1 MKFLPI
7 GYRETQRDW
16 FGKKGKSWHVS
27 IAVKKGDDGEIE
39 TRSYIQL
46 FDKCTQNWFAVA
58 SILEST
64 VVAFKASYSNLSEAF
79 LRSDNAGCYH
89 NAYLILSLPSLGE
102 HVGIRIFRYDFSN
115 PQTGGDVCDRRKATL
130 KSHMRRFINE
140 GNDINTANDMKVAI
154 ESYGGVK
161 GCYATVA
168 EIQDSFQSMTKH
180 SMTGIQALNNSLF
193 ESAGLGAWNAYNVCQ
208 PLQDVGTFRAG
219 ATEAQVVKPSA
230 PTEVQIIQSDE
241 AESAT
246 RSVASQSVKVY
257 KEFRGL
263 EKHLDVGRHLIKL
276 ERESDYDSIMAKWA
290 DTCKTVTGDYVQCEV
305 AGAPVVTESPSVLAD
320 NPSLE
325 EGWAMKK
332 SKKSIRFSERVRSY
346 LQETFF
352 QGEETGVK
360 ANPADIACKMRS
372 QRSSN
377 GDKLFFLKEE
387 WLSTHQV
394 ARYFS
399 MLSALNKSGVL
410 KRNVNASQKEEED
423 LDYISEVEA
432 METRFQIR
440 RELEL

>member
-1 MKFLPI
+1 M
-7 GYRETQRDW
+7 
-16 FGKKGKSWHVS
+16 
-27 IAVKKGDDGEIE
+27 
-39 TRSYIQL
+39 
-46 FDKCTQNWFAVA
+46 A

-64 VVAFKASYSNLSEAF
+64 LVAFKTSYSNLNEAF

-102 HVGIRIFRYDFSN
+102 RVGIRIFRYDFSN

-180 SMTGIQALNNSLF
+180 SMTGIQALNNFLF
-193 ESAGLGAWNAYNVCQ
+193 ESAGLRAWKACNVGTSRSFSLAQLQKYGTPQGPTGIKELQPFSQ

-219 ATEAQVVKPSA
+219 ATQAQVVRPSA

-246 RSVASQSVKVY
+246 RWVASYSCPEQGFVKVY
-257 KEFRGL
+257 EKFKGL
-263 EKHLDVGRHLIKL
+263 EKHLDVGHQLIKL
-276 ERESDYDSIMAKWA
+276 ERESDYDSIITKWA
-290 DTCKTVTGDYVQCEV
+290 ETCKTVTGDYVQGGV
-305 AGAPVVTESPSVLAD
+305 GGAPSVTESPSVSAD

-346 LQETFF
+346 LQETYF

-360 ANPADIACKMRS
+360 ANPADIACKMKVKDRQMEINCF
-372 QRSSN
+372 QRKIKFQHI
-377 GDKLFFLKEE
+377 KL
-387 WLSTHQV
+387 QDI
-394 ARYFS
+394 
-399 MLSALNKSGVL
+399 SAGCQPL
-410 KRNVNASQKEEED
+410 
-423 LDYISEVEA
+423 
-432 METRFQIR
+432 TRVVS
-440 RELEL
+440 

>member
-1 MKFLPI
+1 M
-7 GYRETQRDW
+7 
-16 FGKKGKSWHVS
+16 
-27 IAVKKGDDGEIE
+27 
-39 TRSYIQL
+39 
-46 FDKCTQNWFAVA
+46 
-58 SILEST
+58 
-64 VVAFKASYSNLSEAF
+64 AFKASYSNLSEAF

-102 HVGIRIFRYDFSN
+102 RVGIRIFRYDFSD
-115 PQTGGDVCDRRKATL
+115 PQAGKDVCDRRIATL

-180 SMTGIQALNNSLF
+180 SMTGIQALNNFLF
-193 ESAGLGAWNAYNVCQ
+193 ESAGLRAWKAYNVGTSRSFSLAQLQKYGTPQGPPGIKEFQQFSQ
-208 PLQDVGTFRAG
+208 PLQDVGKFRAG
-219 ATEAQVVKPSA
+219 ARQAKVVGPSV
-230 PTEVQIIQSDE
+230 PTEVQLIQSDE

-246 RSVASQSVKVY
+246 RSVASYSCPEQGCVKVY
-257 KEFRGL
+257 KEFKGL

-276 ERESDYDSIMAKWA
+276 ERESDYDSIIAKWA
-290 DTCKTVTGDYVQCEV
+290 ETCKTVTGDYVQGEV
-305 AGAPVVTESPSVLAD
+305 GGAASVTESPSVSAD

-332 SKKSIRFSERVRSY
+332 SKKSIRVSESVRSY
-346 LQETFF
+346 LPETFF
-352 QGEETGVK
+352 QVEETGVN
-360 ANPADIACKMRS
+360 ANLADIACKMRS

-377 GDKLFFLKEE
+377 GDKLFSKEE

-399 MLSALNKSGVL
+399 RLSALNKSGVL
-410 KRNVNASQKEEED
+410 KRNVSASQEEEED

-440 RELEL
+440 RDLEL

>member
-1 MKFLPI
+1 MAL
-7 GYRETQRDW
+7 
-16 FGKKGKSWHVS
+16 
-27 IAVKKGDDGEIE
+27 
-39 TRSYIQL
+39 
-46 FDKCTQNWFAVA
+46 
-58 SILEST
+58 
-64 VVAFKASYSNLSEAF
+64 KAIYSNLSEAF

-102 HVGIRIFRYDFSN
+102 RVGIRIFRYDFSN

-180 SMTGIQALNNSLF
+180 SMTGIQALNNFLF
-193 ESAGLGAWNAYNVCQ
+193 GSAGLRAWKAYNVGTGRFFSLPQLQKYGTPQGLTGIEELQPFSQ
-208 PLQDVGTFRAG
+208 PLQDVGTFRAEI
-219 ATEAQVVKPSA
+219 TQAQVVGPSA

-276 ERESDYDSIMAKWA
+276 ERESDYDSIIAKWA
-290 DTCKTVTGDYVQCEV
+290 ETCKTVTGDYVQGEV
-305 AGAPVVTESPSVLAD
+305 GGAPSVTESPSVSAD

-360 ANPADIACKMRS
+360 ANPADIACRMRS

>member
-1 MKFLPI
+1 MAL
-7 GYRETQRDW
+7 
-16 FGKKGKSWHVS
+16 
-27 IAVKKGDDGEIE
+27 
-39 TRSYIQL
+39 
-46 FDKCTQNWFAVA
+46 N
-58 SILEST
+58 
-64 VVAFKASYSNLSEAF
+64 ASYSNFSEAF

-102 HVGIRIFRYDFSN
+102 RVGIRIFRYDFSD
-115 PQTGGDVCDRRKATL
+115 PQAGKDVCDRRIATL

-180 SMTGIQALNNSLF
+180 SMTGIQALNNFLF
-193 ESAGLGAWNAYNVCQ
+193 ESAGLRAWKAYNVGTGRFFSLAQLQKYGTPQGPTGIKELQPFSQ

-219 ATEAQVVKPSA
+219 ATQAQVVGSSA

-246 RSVASQSVKVY
+246 RSVASYSCPEQGCVKVY
-257 KEFRGL
+257 KEFKGL

-276 ERESDYDSIMAKWA
+276 ERESDYDSIIAKWA
-290 DTCKTVTGDYVQCEV
+290 ETCKTVTGDYVQGEV
-305 AGAPVVTESPSVLAD
+305 GGAPSVTESPSVSAD

-332 SKKSIRFSERVRSY
+332 SKKSIRVSERVHSY
-346 LQETFF
+346 LPETFF
-352 QGEETGVK
+352 QVEETGVN
-360 ANPADIACKMRS
+360 ANLADIACKMRS

-377 GDKLFFLKEE
+377 GDKLFSKEE

-410 KRNVNASQKEEED
+410 KRNVNASQEEEED